1 MRSLIRQLFPRPV
14 SSVAVPR
21 GILPQHGALQSSAL
35 QIVVPVIHVSDL
47 PRR

>member
-1 MRSLIRQLFPRPV
+1 MRSFIRQLFPRPV

-21 GILPQHGALQSSAL
+21 GALPQSGAL